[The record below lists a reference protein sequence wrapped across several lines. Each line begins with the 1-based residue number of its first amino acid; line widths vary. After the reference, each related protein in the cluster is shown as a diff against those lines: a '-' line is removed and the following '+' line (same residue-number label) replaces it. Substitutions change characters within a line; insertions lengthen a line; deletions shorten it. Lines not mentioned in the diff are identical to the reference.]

1 MSRSSRAPRS
11 SRHGHWSNCTP
22 PTTTLAPVHTLWPDI
37 ARQRIRYACKV
48 TTDTINDLF
57 ATLRKSNNTHAF
69 KTTLEMRAFLVNG
82 IRQRLHL
89 PDTTPEDDFL
99 AYSPILMVDGGGEA
113 LIHQTGIA
121 RVHPKEVEDV
131 TFRPVSSLTAHMVLL
146 DIGARY
152 GGYCADISRTFVVHP
167 RLNAY
172 QTESQRLLYN
182 AIKEVH
188 DFAVRKMRPGI
199 SYTAVQEQVQQ
210 RLDTLLTPYAEDL
223 LAPLSSSSSLTTT
236 TLRPPTSRSFT
247 MPHRLGHT
255 VGAQVHATPSIEALE
270 ARHGGTLCEGMILT
284 IEPGVYTERCCVR
297 IENVVEVT
305 KDGGRI
311 LSDGCG
317 W

>member
-1 MSRSSRAPRS
+1 MV
-11 SRHGHWSNCTP
+11 
-22 PTTTLAPVHTLWPDI
+22 APVHTLWPDI

-57 ATLRKSNNTHAF
+57 ATLRKANNTHAF
-69 KTTLEMRAFLVNG
+69 KTTLQMRAFLVNG
-82 IRQRLHL
+82 IRQRLRL
-89 PDTTPEDDFL
+89 SDTTPEEDFL

-131 TFRPVSSLTAHMVLL
+131 TFRPISSPTAHMVLL

-167 RLNAY
+167 RINAY

-223 LAPLSSSSSLTTT
+223 LAPLSSSSSSSSSSSLTTT
-236 TLRPPTSRSFT
+236 TLRPPRFFT